1 VLILLYPVEDFRES
15 SRRINTIRRLYREAF
30 QQQSVLR
37 VDDPFAVRVSF

>member
-1 VLILLYPVEDFRES
+1 MRQMIDVIRE
-15 SRRINTIRRLYREAF
+15 RYKNEF